1 MTEQDNLFA
10 EPDGEGHDADEVE
23 ALLAAFEDL
32 RTGLL
37 TVQADLAGRLAALD
51 TSMGKAVGG
60 VRSAIEA
67 EYAGEMTRLCDLV
80 RSLESRLVQL
90 EKQLDKDGQ
99 LVARLNA
106 GMSEAQQAANTSSRA
121 MQDAN
126 TLVHKL
132 DGLIKRRDI
141 YYDQNRAQAFW
152 AGIGGLTGVL
162 LVLIFFWMLPQGPET
177 WAART
182 IMGEKSYWS
191 SAWRMLDRWSSTDA
205 DKLRALSWV
214 EGRNGHLEHLQSC
227 RQKALDTGRFQWC
240 QVVFFPK
247 DARDMTPP
255 PPP

>member
-1 MTEQDNLFA
+1 MATKKQSHIYLNLFMSTKRTQFS
-10 EPDGEGHDADEVE
+10 
-23 ALLAAFEDL
+23 LACMPPAKGD
-32 RTGLL
+32 
-37 TVQADLAGRLAALD
+37 
-51 TSMGKAVGG
+51 S
-60 VRSAIEA
+60 
-67 EYAGEMTRLCDLV
+67 
-80 RSLESRLVQL
+80 
-90 EKQLDKDGQ
+90 
-99 LVARLNA
+99 
-106 GMSEAQQAANTSSRA
+106 
-121 MQDAN
+121 
-126 TLVHKL
+126 
-132 DGLIKRRDI
+132 
-141 YYDQNRAQAFW
+141 
-152 AGIGGLTGVL
+152 GIGGLTGVL
-162 LVLIFFWMLPQGPET
+162 LVLIFFWMLPQVPET